1 MENIANDQSCPILN
15 LPFELGM
22 TGLYVG
28 DTANT
33 QCYQIIQ
40 VSSDTV
46 QISCT
51 TSAYHDKAR
60 CGNIKHFL
68 YCVIPYYF
76 RDVLT
81 CLLCECHTIYKCNPL
96 FYESLHVNEH
106 ISTEGPSL

>member
-15 LPFELGM
+15 LPFELGT

-40 VSSDTV
+40 VSSDTA
-46 QISCT
+46 QISCN

-60 CGNIKHFL
+60 CGNIMHSL

-76 RDVLT
+76 RDALT

-96 FYESLHVNEH
+96 FHESLHANEH